1 MLLGLFPEVK
11 PPRPDVDDPSPFK
24 SKVELSKATP
34 AVCLMACCREIFT
47 FTSCDIKEN
56 FVLDVI

>member
-1 MLLGLFPEVK
+1 MLLGLFPEVT

-34 AVCLMACCREIFT
+34 AVYLHGMLQG
-47 FTSCDIKEN
+47 D
-56 FVLDVI
+56 LYLYLL